1 MSVLKRE
8 YGKEQPYIG
17 CGMFKIRLPLIH
29 FRFTGPEAIT
39 GLCNSVTSLAA
50 IATLVGILGIE
61 DRQAWAVIVFSC
73 LAYCLHWLLGDAT
86 VGGWITPAL
95 ALVIVWGSDPKDA
108 GHVRPAAGIG
118 CYLYCAGCDR
128 RRQEDHRY
136 GAALHQIRDCHGDGC
151 HGGL

>member
-1 MSVLKRE
+1 
-8 YGKEQPYIG
+8 
-17 CGMFKIRLPLIH
+17 MFKIRLPLIH

-95 ALVIVWGSDPKDA
+95 ALVIVYLNGY
-108 GHVRPAAGIG
+108 GEGIPRMQAM
-118 CYLYCAGCDR
+118 CALQLELAVIFIVLGVTG
-128 RRQEDHRY
+128 
-136 GAALHQIRDCHGDGC
+136 GARKITGMVPPSIKSGIVMGTRCTRS
-151 HGGL
+151 

>member
-17 CGMFKIRLPLIH
+17 CGMFKIRLPFIH

-61 DRQAWAVIVFSC
+61 NRQAWAVIVLSC
-73 LAYCLHWLLGDAT
+73 LAYC
-86 VGGWITPAL
+86 
-95 ALVIVWGSDPKDA
+95 
-108 GHVRPAAGIG
+108 GIIHLPHYHL
-118 CYLYCAGCDR
+118 CRL
-128 RRQEDHRY
+128 
-136 GAALHQIRDCHGDGC
+136 
-151 HGGL
+151 HGGFLLHVQHLF

>member
-17 CGMFKIRLPLIH
+17 CGMFKIRLPFIH

-61 DRQAWAVIVFSC
+61 NRQAWAVIVFSC

-95 ALVIVWGSDPKDA
+95 EIGRA
-108 GHVRPAAGIG
+108 HV
-118 CYLYCAGCDR
+118 
-128 RRQEDHRY
+128 
-136 GAALHQIRDCHGDGC
+136 
-151 HGGL
+151 